1 VILLN
6 NFLTAVGGN
15 VQVRSTAVNTS
26 AIDLRSGN
34 SITALGG
41 NISILTKGGVLATGA
56 NIYQAEG
63 ITGTANGGI
72 EFGAGTTTST
82 LNAAFSK
89 PAGTVP
95 SPLTLL
101 GPNVTASDIL
111 NNSNQSG
118 VVLVNSKNNGTVNLN
133 FQSSTPTLTLNNGAI
148 VFDVDGAKGY
158 AVNLAGGTFT
168 TSSSKPISGVSL
180 DNIDEVIVDTEF
192 DY

>member
-1 VILLN
+1 LRI
-6 NFLTAVGGN
+6 FF
-15 VQVRSTAVNTS
+15 S
-26 AIDLRSGN
+26 LRSEYFRGY
-34 SITALGG
+34 SALQR
-41 NISILTKGGVLATGA
+41 TGFWG
-56 NIYQAEG
+56 EG
-63 ITGTANGGI
+63 Q
-72 EFGAGTTTST
+72 
-82 LNAAFSK
+82 
-89 PAGTVP
+89 
-95 SPLTLL
+95 
-101 GPNVTASDIL
+101 
-111 NNSNQSG
+111 NQSG